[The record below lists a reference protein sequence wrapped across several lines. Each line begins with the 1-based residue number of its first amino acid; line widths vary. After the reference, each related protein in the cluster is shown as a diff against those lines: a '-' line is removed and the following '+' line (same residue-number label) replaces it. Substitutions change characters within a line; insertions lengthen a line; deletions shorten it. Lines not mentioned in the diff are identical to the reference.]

1 MKKNPARQLRQRA
14 PKHERRSRE
23 QRRDGELSARQLQ
36 RAAVRRQ
43 CREEPLAARSTCGA
57 ARVPKGDQQ
66 EQCRRPSSRHVGG
79 SINRRTAT
87 AHTGVSSVS
96 AGRQL
101 FGSIDQAAGRLPYAW
116 PMFANF
122 GEDQQRRDRLARQ
135 NKDHLD
141 ALRAQLESDRMR
153 KRNERSGF
161 PAPPQR
167 FLPGQDPSNASA
179 PVMLKSPPAGAP
191 YYAARQ
197 LAPEAALP
205 HEFEQRWRAMPPQ
218 SYTGA
223 RQAAAPPAAAV
234 GQGHY
239 DLPLQHDQEHAFGQ
253 QQADR
258 YAAVA
263 WKEDAH
269 RVAEDVVAAQYAR
282 QEQEQQDFEVR
293 QREKEQLWQQEALAL
308 HRDHS
313 GTENGMRR
321 LRATIGLAFMHMHMC

>member
-1 MKKNPARQLRQRA
+1 
-14 PKHERRSRE
+14 
-23 QRRDGELSARQLQ
+23 
-36 RAAVRRQ
+36 
-43 CREEPLAARSTCGA
+43 
-57 ARVPKGDQQ
+57 
-66 EQCRRPSSRHVGG
+66 
-79 SINRRTAT
+79 
-87 AHTGVSSVS
+87 
-96 AGRQL
+96 
-101 FGSIDQAAGRLPYAW
+101 
-116 PMFANF
+116 MFANF

-239 DLPLQHDQEHAFGQ
+239 DLPLQHDQGHAFGQ

-308 HRDHS
+308 QRQAPQPPQQLLPLAKPPGPAFTVHRSQD
-313 GTENGMRR
+313 RP
-321 LRATIGLAFMHMHMC
+321 